1 MAMMGSMAMASVGAG
16 SVSLRRGR
24 SCTVCSAQDP
34 ILVQCVKGVE
44 VERPPTWMMRQAGR
58 TMKAYRELVK
68 QYPTFKERS
77 ERPEVAA
84 EISLQ
89 PFHAYKPDG
98 VVLFSDILTPLAGM
112 NIPHAIVTGRGP
124 VFDNPYQSAADI
136 EAITALTPEESMSFV
151 GETLRMLRAEVGD
164 KAAVLGFVGAPFTLA
179 CYMVEG
185 EKSSTYIKVKE
196 MAFQRPELLR
206 ALLEKLTD
214 AMVVYMRYQADCGA
228 QAVQI
233 FDSWGSK
240 LTPSDWDAFS
250 RPYLDR
256 MVREFKA
263 THPGVPV
270 IMFAQGSGALLE
282 RFGTLGVDVTSVCW
296 SVDMLDARKRL
307 PEGMAVQGNMDPV
320 HMHGTRDFISAK
332 VVDTITKAGPKGHIM
347 NLGHGVRPGATEEN
361 IAHWFEQALSF
372 RYKDHGML

>member
-1 MAMMGSMAMASVGAG
+1 VAPV
-16 SVSLRRGR
+16 
-24 SCTVCSAQDP
+24 TCSAGGAVDP
-34 ILVQCVKGVE
+34 ILVRCVKGLE

-68 QYPTFKERS
+68 EYPTFKERS

-89 PFHAYKPDG
+89 PFRAYRPDG

-112 NIPHAIVTGRGP
+112 NVPHAIEAGRGP
-124 VFDNPYQSAADI
+124 VFERPYQTVEDMASV
-136 EAITALTPEESMSFV
+136 TALEPAESMGFV
-151 GETLRMLRAEVGD
+151 GETLRLLRAEVGD
-164 KAAVLGFVGAPFTLA
+164 AAAVLGFVGAPFTLA

-185 EKSSTYIKVKE
+185 EKSSAYIKVKE
-196 MAFQRPELLR
+196 MAFQRPDVLHSLLD
-206 ALLEKLTD
+206 KLAD

-228 QAVQI
+228 QAIQI

-240 LTPSDWDAFS
+240 LTPSDWDTFS
-250 RPYLDR
+250 YPYLDR
-256 MVREFKA
+256 MVRGFKA
-263 THPGVPV
+263 THPDVPV

-296 SVDMLDARKRL
+296 SVDMLDARRRL
-307 PEGMAVQGNMDPV
+307 PPGMAVQGNMDPV

-332 VVDTITKAGPKGHIM
+332 VAETIKKAGPKGHIM

-361 IAHWFEQALSF
+361 IAHWFEEALAF